1 MVVKNCEVHLGK
13 SANTEIRYAF
23 DSRSENNH
31 MLLLGIS
38 GSGKSTQVEY
48 MEADIIKCGKKVIE
62 FDFSDS
68 SFAKNSLAAQSRIVN
83 VRDDSSISPL
93 VKRCNAYGLT
103 EKAVDFSKR
112 ITDVISGALNFKPRQ
127 QAVLYGTIKEV
138 AEQYDQLSFK
148 DILAWLALNNDS
160 SAESICTK
168 LQYLADINIFGN
180 YKTGGWRELFQ
191 HQKPIQILSLS
202 GFPPMERKIIAEL
215 LLEDLHNYL
224 VECGPGQND
233 LILILDECQNLRLTS
248 NMPTAFF
255 LSQGRKYGCG
265 VWLATQSPDYFKR
278 DELVQL
284 YQPALVLNFQPNVD
298 ERSKICRKLAKTE
311 KERLKLLSMF
321 EQLERGQFVASG
333 RFLTTRGALSKY
345 AHLLISNVL

>member
-1 MVVKNCEVHLGK
+1 MQKKCEICLGN
-13 SANTEIRYAF
+13 SEAIEVIYPF

-31 MLLLGIS
+31 ALLVGIS
-38 GSGKSTQVEY
+38 GCGKSTQLEK
-48 MEADIIKCGKKVIE
+48 MESDAVKNGKKIIE
-62 FDFSDS
+62 LDFSDS
-68 SFAKNSLAAQSRIVN
+68 SCAKRSLAEQVHIINIRENS
-83 VRDDSSISPL
+83 DLSPL
-93 VKRCNAYGLT
+93 CKRADAYGKL
-103 EKAVDFSKR
+103 EEPVDFSKR
-112 ITDVISGALNFKPRQ
+112 VTDVLTGTLNFKPRQ

-138 AEQYDQLSFK
+138 AEQSDQLSFK
-148 DILAWLALNNDS
+148 AILAWLALNNDS

-168 LQYLADINIFGN
+168 LQYLADTNVFGN

-233 LILILDECQNLRLTS
+233 FVLILDECQNLRLTS

-284 YQPALVLNFQPNVD
+284 YQPALVLNFQPNAD

-333 RFLTTRGALSKY
+333 RFLTTRGNLSKY
-345 AHLLISNVL
+345 THLLISNVL